1 MAAESGSVSVRRL
14 RPEDREEWALLW
26 AAYLDFYGTWLQQ
39 EIYDAQFARLLAG
52 HPMLGLVA
60 EAQGDMGPRLVG
72 ICHLVFHAHGWRLEE
87 ATYLQD
93 LFVAPGAR
101 GRHAGEAL
109 IEAAYAAADAQG
121 APYVYWLTQ
130 ETNERARR
138 LYDRVGRF
146 TPFVRY
152 VRP

>member
-1 MAAESGSVSVRRL
+1 MAGESGGATVRRL
-14 RPEDREEWALLW
+14 RGEDRAQWAPLW
-26 AAYLDFYGTWLQQ
+26 TGYLEFYGAWLQQ
-39 EIYDAQFARLLAG
+39 EVYDAQFARLLAG

-60 EAQGDMGPRLVG
+60 EVDGRIVG
-72 ICHLVFHAHGWRLEE
+72 LCHLVFHAHGWRLEE

-93 LFVAPGAR
+93 LFVAPEAR
-101 GRHAGEAL
+101 GRHVGEAL

-121 APYVYWLTQ
+121 APYVYWLTN
-130 ETNERARR
+130 EANERARR